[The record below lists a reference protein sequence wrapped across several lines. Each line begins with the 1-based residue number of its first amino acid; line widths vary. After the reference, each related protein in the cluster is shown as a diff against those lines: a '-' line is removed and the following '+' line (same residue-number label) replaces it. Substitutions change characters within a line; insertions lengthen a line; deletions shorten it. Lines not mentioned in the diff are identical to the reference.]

1 MPPRKSTTPKPHG
14 PPRTPPELRAIKVGV
29 SFRADQ
35 RAALTRLQSDRRL
48 SLLCQKAVDQDAEL
62 ESLPDG
68 LRDDALE
75 AAAAR
80 FFDEWGLEWNLAG
93 SYMICQNELVP
104 RGVASEEMG
113 LDAEALG
120 IPAGKLIPALQ
131 ELFGLEK
138 EHALRKAAVLGKYR
152 SGKNDLDCCR

>member
-1 MPPRKSTTPKPHG
+1 MPPQKSLAPKPRG
-14 PPRTPPELRAIKVGV
+14 PPRTPPELRSLKASI

-35 RAALTRLQSDRRL
+35 KAALERLKDDHRL
-48 SLLCQKAVDQDAEL
+48 SLLCQQAVDLDAEL

-68 LRDDALE
+68 VRDDALE
-75 AAAAR
+75 AAAAT

-93 SYMICQNELVP
+93 SYMICQNELVQ
-104 RGVASEEMG
+104 RGATSEEMG

-120 IPAGKLIPALQ
+120 IPVGKLIPALR

-138 EHALRKAAVLGKYR
+138 EHALRKAAVLRKYR
-152 SGKNDLDCCR
+152 SGKNDIDCCR

>member
-1 MPPRKSTTPKPHG
+1 MMPPHKSQKPRG

-35 RAALTRLQSDRRL
+35 RAALSRLRADRRL
-48 SLLCQKAVDQDAEL
+48 SLLCQKAVDLDAEL
-62 ESLPDG
+62 EALPDG
-68 LRDDALE
+68 VRDDALE
-75 AAAAR
+75 AAAAT

-93 SYMICQNELVP
+93 SYMICQNELVQ
-104 RGVASEEMG
+104 RGATSEEMG

-120 IPAGKLIPALQ
+120 IPVGKLIPALQ

-138 EHALRKAAVLGKYR
+138 EHALRKAAVLRKYR
-152 SGKNDLDCCR
+152 SGKNDIDCCR

>member
-1 MPPRKSTTPKPHG
+1 MMPPHKSQKPRG

-35 RAALTRLQSDRRL
+35 KAHLDRLKADHRL
-48 SLLCQKAVDQDAEL
+48 SLLCQKAVDLDAEL

-68 LRDDALE
+68 VRDDALE
-75 AAAAR
+75 AAAVR
-80 FFDEWGLEWNLAG
+80 FFDELILVG
-93 SYMICQNELVP
+93 SYAISQNELI
-104 RGVASEEMG
+104 RHEATADEMA

-131 ELFGLEK
+131 
-138 EHALRKAAVLGKYR
+138 
-152 SGKNDLDCCR
+152 DLWVPGRGWD

>member
-1 MPPRKSTTPKPHG
+1 MMPPHKSQKPRG

-35 RAALTRLQSDRRL
+35 RAALSRLRADRRL

-68 LRDDALE
+68 VRDDALE
-75 AAAAR
+75 AAAAS
-80 FFDEWGLEWNLAG
+80 FFDELILVG
-93 SYMICQNELVP
+93 SYAISQNELI
-104 RGVASEEMG
+104 RHEATADEMA

-120 IPAGKLIPALQ
+120 IPTGKLIPALQ
-131 ELFGLEK
+131 ELFDLEK
-138 EHALRKAAVLGKYR
+138 EYALRKAAVLRKYR
-152 SGKNDLDCCR
+152 SGKNVRQI